1 MEISVQ
7 TERAILAF
15 FVVIGPLIF
24 FHELGHFLAAR
35 WNNIIVEEF
44 GIGLPPRMLTLFQQA
59 GTKFTLNW
67 LPLGGFMRPAGEDD
81 PSIPGG
87 LAGASKLSRLQV
99 LAAGPF
105 ANIVVAFLLL
115 VAMFLI
121 GAPDVKPGA
130 KVARVEAGSP
140 AAESGLQVGD
150 IIVKVDNTTID
161 QSDRLTEYIYGHK
174 GQPIAVTFQRN
185 GATQTTNITPRVNP
199 PEGQGPTGI
208 QIQPISAIKRYDL
221 FGAIGMAWNQF
232 IDFFV
237 KFAQVPSM
245 VMNNQVAARNL
256 RPLSFVGISQVGGE
270 YITSSVEQNALWPII
285 QLTAYISLALALTN
299 LLPIP
304 ALDGG
309 RILFVLI
316 EAVRGRRVDPRR
328 ETMVHLVGF
337 AILLAAMLVF
347 VYLDITDPLI
357 KP

>member
-1 MEISVQ
+1 MDIPQ
-7 TERAILAF
+7 TELAILAF
-15 FVVIGPLIF
+15 IVVIGPLIF

-44 GIGLPPRMLTLFQQA
+44 GIGLPPRIVTLFQQA

-81 PSIPGG
+81 PTIPGG
-87 LAGASKLSRLQV
+87 MAGAPKLARLEV
-99 LAAGPF
+99 LAAGPL
-105 ANIVVAFLLL
+105 ANILIAYVLL
-115 VAMFLI
+115 VIMFAI
-121 GAPDVKPGA
+121 GAPEDMPGA
-130 KVARVEAGSP
+130 RIIKVEPSTP
-140 AAESGLQVGD
+140 AAVSGLSVGD
-150 IIVKVDNTTID
+150 VITAADGVKINQYGD
-161 QSDRLTEYIYGHK
+161 LTAYIYSHV
-174 GQPIAVTFQRN
+174 GQPINLSITRGSN
-185 GATQTTNITPRVNP
+185 DMTLSITPRANP

-208 QIQPISAIKRYDL
+208 QVEAITQTKTYSV
-221 FGAIGMAWNQF
+221 FGAMIRAGEEMGQLFKN
-232 IDFFV
+232 FV
-237 KFAQVPSM
+237 DLPAAVFRNQVPT
-245 VMNNQVAARNL
+245 RYL
-256 RPLSFVGISQVGGE
+256 RPMSIIGISQVGGE
-270 YITSSVEQNALWPII
+270 VINSSIQQNVLWPII
-285 QLTAYISLALALTN
+285 KLTSYISLALAITN

-347 VYLDITDPLI
+347 MYLDITDPLI